1 MVSFQNQFQ
10 PHPFRLLL
18 YLEWLLV
25 LDSVIAMVTTIQIR
39 QANLII
45 SATQPRAE
53 TALLLFLILVFAL
66 LGLRLPKDTAFN
78 SIKYGYL
85 ITELA
90 LVGLI
95 TFVFD
100 FQDDSA
106 SVLLVVLLL
115 RSSLMLQT
123 TALWAMILS
132 IFGIYLFQVSLPVIN
147 LWSNSD
153 AALISQI
160 QVDGTPL
167 QGLPDGGI
175 RIELNPS
182 MVQHFLATVRTE
194 SLRATV
200 AGILSF
206 AIILAFV
213 LILVKSL
220 LGERQARRRL
230 AQAYQQIY
238 QHALRIEDQAIVEE
252 RTRIARELHDTLGH
266 LLVAQH
272 IQLENALLSL
282 QSNSTADLAVFL
294 QESQKL
300 TSKALKNVRQAVTI
314 LRDEPE
320 EFIPFE
326 AAVAEIVEEF
336 HQMSPIRIQSNVTL
350 PAQLPQSLQLAAR
363 RILTEALT
371 NIHKHS
377 QATDASVTIE
387 IKPLATDEAPAEPLV
402 ETALWVS
409 VSDNGCGIRQPESA
423 SGFGLRGMRER
434 VQSFGGRLTI
444 ESQPG
449 AGCHLSA
456 VLPIQGGTR

>member
-1 MVSFQNQFQ
+1 
-10 PHPFRLLL
+10 
-18 YLEWLLV
+18 
-25 LDSVIAMVTTIQIR
+25 
-39 QANLII
+39 
-45 SATQPRAE
+45 
-53 TALLLFLILVFAL
+53 
-66 LGLRLPKDTAFN
+66 LR
-78 SIKYGYL
+78 
-85 ITELA
+85 
-90 LVGLI
+90 
-95 TFVFD
+95 
-100 FQDDSA
+100 
-106 SVLLVVLLL
+106 
-115 RSSLMLQT
+115 
-123 TALWAMILS
+123 
-132 IFGIYLFQVSLPVIN
+132 
-147 LWSNSD
+147 
-153 AALISQI
+153 
-160 QVDGTPL
+160 
-167 QGLPDGGI
+167 GGC
-175 RIELNPS
+175 
-182 MVQHFLATVRTE
+182 Q
-194 SLRATV
+194 
-200 AGILSF
+200 
-206 AIILAFV
+206 
-213 LILVKSL
+213 
-220 LGERQARRRL
+220 
-230 AQAYQQIY
+230 

-314 LRDEPE
+314 LRDESE

-326 AAVAEIVEEF
+326 AAIAEIVEEF
-336 HQMSPIRIQSNVTL
+336 HQMSPIRIQSNITL
-350 PAQLPQSLQLAAR
+350 SAQLPQSLQLAAR

-387 IKPLATDEAPAEPLV
+387 IKPFTTAKALDEPLV

-409 VSDNGCGIRQPESA
+409 VSDNGCGIHQPESA